1 VRILFDHCTPSPL
14 RRSLA
19 GHTVSTARELGW
31 DRYENGRLLDAAE
44 ADGFDLLI
52 SADQSIRYQQHL
64 RGRRIAVLVLTSPL
78 WPRIKPHVGGIAAVV
93 DGMTPGSYSEFL
105 IT

>member
-1 VRILFDHCTPSPL
+1 VRILFDHCTPRPL

-19 GHTVSTARELGW
+19 GHIVSTARERGW
-31 DRYENGRLLDAAE
+31 ERFENGRLLDAAE
-44 ADGFDLLI
+44 ADGFDLLL

-78 WPRIKPHVGGIAAVV
+78 WPRIKPHAGKIAAAV
-93 DGMTPGSYSEFL
+93 DGMTPGSYLEFV
-105 IT
+105 IS

>member
-1 VRILFDHCTPSPL
+1 MRILFDHCTPRPL

-31 DRYENGRLLDAAE
+31 ERFKNGRLLDAAE
-44 ADGFDLLI
+44 LDGFDLLI
-52 SADQSIRYQQHL
+52 SADQSIGYQQNL
-64 RGRRIAVLVLTSPL
+64 SGRRIAVLVLTSPL
-78 WPRIKPHVGGIAAVV
+78 WPRIKPHAERIAAAV
-93 DGMTPGSYSEFL
+93 DTMTPGSYLEFV